1 MKAVRSKE
9 FQKELGA
16 RTDMKKT
23 VGKLTPSAERTRQ
36 KSFCLRER
44 GSERIESLTKMTRTT
59 SESLRR
65 VFRQDRTGQV

>member
-9 FQKELGA
+9 SQTELGA
-16 RTDMKKT
+16 STDMKKT

-36 KSFCLRER
+36 KSFCLQER

-59 SESLRR
+59 SESLRK